1 MHPTTDPTR
10 RGHGP
15 LTVAAGPAPAPQ
27 GACADVSGAGTGDGE
42 ITDWPGADE
51 PEVLGGKKG
60 PLRRCVASSAVAS
73 RDQMVRFVIAPDGI
87 LVPDVEESLPGRGL
101 WLTADPAMFEKAVA
115 RNLFAKAARRAVR
128 VEKDLAPRTVALLR
142 RRCLALIGLA
152 CRGGGAVAGFEKV
165 QAALRS
171 GRFGKSAV
179 PGLWLEAADGAAD
192 GRAKLAPLAAA
203 AGVPLVAVLD
213 RRELGLALG
222 REEAVHAVLARGPLT
237 AQVLREFG
245 RLSALAGLPPV
256 SVAPARA
263 APAGS
268 PDGRTGAA
276 GEAGLRDTSLPDADT
291 STPDRIEGSTTR
303 RSDTE

>member
-1 MHPTTDPTR
+1 MQPTTDPIR
-10 RGHGP
+10 RG
-15 LTVAAGPAPAPQ
+15 TVPPPAAAGSAPAPG
-27 GACADVSGAGTGDGE
+27 GACAGDTGSDPADG
-42 ITDWPGADE
+42 DWPGADE

-60 PLRRCVASSAVAS
+60 SLRRCVASFAVS
-73 RDQMVRFVIAPDGI
+73 PRDHMVRFVVGPDGS

-115 RNLFAKAARRAVR
+115 RNAFAKAARRAVR
-128 VEKDLAPRTVALLR
+128 VEKDLAARTVALLR
-142 RRCLALIGLA
+142 RRCLELIGLA

-179 PGLWLEAADGAAD
+179 PALWLEAADGAAD

-222 REEAVHAVLARGPLT
+222 RDEAVHAVLARGPLT
-237 AQVLREFG
+237 ARVLREFG
-245 RLSALAGLPPV
+245 RLAALAGLPPG
-256 SVAPARA
+256 SVPT
-263 APAGS
+263 AGS
-268 PDGRTGAA
+268 PAA
-276 GEAGLRDTSLPDADT
+276 RASETSDESLPDADP
-291 STPDRIEGSTTR
+291 SAPDRIEGSTTNQ
-303 RSDTE
+303 SDTE